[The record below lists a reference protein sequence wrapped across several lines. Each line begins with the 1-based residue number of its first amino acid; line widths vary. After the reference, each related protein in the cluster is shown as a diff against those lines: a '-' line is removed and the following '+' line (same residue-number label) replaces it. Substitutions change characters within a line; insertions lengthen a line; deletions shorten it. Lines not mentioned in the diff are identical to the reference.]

1 MDMQAI
7 SLYLCLIKAVVHDQ
21 SFFTFGVAK
30 KGDTRKLRLTQQS
43 ISLDIFMASM
53 MVQNSNSACHYIIKL
68 QLF

>member
-21 SFFTFGVAK
+21 SFFIFGVAK

-43 ISLDIFMASM
+43 ISPRYIHGKHDGAKFQLCMSL
-53 MVQNSNSACHYIIKL
+53 HY
-68 QLF
+68 